1 MLLEVSNL
9 SAGANGKKII
19 NRLNLNI
26 RAGEIHV
33 FMGPNGAGKSTL
45 ANIIAGRQ
53 GYDIMNGDIKLLK
66 QNINLLPCDER
77 ARMGLFM
84 SFQHPIEIPGVSWN
98 SFLKTIV
105 SSIKKED
112 STTKFNTVDF
122 IQNLRQKAQ
131 LLNIDINLLKRD
143 VNHDFSGGEKKKFEI
158 LQMLLLN
165 PKLAILDEI
174 DSGLDIDA
182 LKIISKNI
190 NSFVSKQ
197 NALLIITHYTRI
209 LNHII
214 PDFVH
219 IFSKGT
225 IIKSGTKD
233 LAIQIEEKGYD
244 WCK

>member
-19 NRLNLNI
+19 NHLNLNI

-84 SFQHPIEIPGVSWN
+84 SFQHPVEIPGVSWN

-105 SSIKKED
+105 SSIRKED
-112 STTKFNTVDF
+112 STIKFNTIDF

-165 PKLAILDEI
+165 PKLSILDEI

-190 NSFVSKQ
+190 NSFTSKQ

-209 LNHII
+209 LNYII